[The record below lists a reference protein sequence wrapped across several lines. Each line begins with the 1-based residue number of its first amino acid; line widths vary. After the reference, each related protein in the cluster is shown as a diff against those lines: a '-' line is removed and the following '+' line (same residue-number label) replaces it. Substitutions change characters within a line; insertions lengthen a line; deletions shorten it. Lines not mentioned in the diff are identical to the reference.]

1 MTTGWRKT
9 QKNRSDS
16 SHGAFR
22 TRVHTQRLNRAA
34 RQPLCACPIFLSPG
48 AKRVLIN
55 APWRGGSEHQGR
67 EGDRDHGEVL
77 TWVSRVITGLGCGS
91 CGKKG
96 ENACEWGGNVTYY
109 PGTTLKQSC
118 TSAVLKQPHGEGIPI
133 LSPPFHATFST
144 SSHTHMR
151 KDKTFH

>member
-1 MTTGWRKT
+1 MAQCTSRLKDATNRPRERVLQTRGVNEQPPLPVSALRVHLLVTTGWRKT

-22 TRVHTQRLNRAA
+22 TWVHTQPLNRAA
-34 RQPLCACPIFLSPG
+34 RQPLCVCPVFLSPG
-48 AKRVLIN
+48 AKRMLIN

-91 CGKKG
+91 CGEKR
-96 ENACEWGGNVTYY
+96 
-109 PGTTLKQSC
+109 
-118 TSAVLKQPHGEGIPI
+118 
-133 LSPPFHATFST
+133 
-144 SSHTHMR
+144 R
-151 KDKTFH
+151 KCL